1 MNNELLKQ
9 RIAEIQAES
18 EALKMKFAGD
28 NEGYEK
34 AFKDME
40 RKYTKLNMIER
51 AEKTRKK
58 TLK

>member
-1 MNNELLKQ
+1 
-9 RIAEIQAES
+9 
-18 EALKMKFAGD
+18 MKFAGD